1 MNAELK
7 KLVEL
12 EMDLYLGGEYS
23 DSKIA
28 QWSLEAFAES
38 VVKLCAEHTLNS
50 SDRHRREYFAASLL
64 EHFGVEK

>member
-12 EMDLYLGGEYS
+12 EMSLYLGGEYS
-23 DSKIA
+23 DSKMA

-38 VVKLCAEHTLNS
+38 VVRLCSANILTS
-50 SDRHRREYFAASLL
+50 SDRHRREYFAESLL
-64 EHFGVEK
+64 KDFDV